1 MAVAISLVAEKASK
15 NTAGLT
21 DIWAAGGCEDKKGGT
36 SLFQYILKRLGQT
49 FLVLIGITL
58 ITFLLL
64 NVVPGNPVAMMLDK
78 RADEATIEKVR
89 HEMGL
94 DVPLHEQYIDFV
106 KGAVKLDFGTSYFT
120 KEVVTDAIVRCF
132 KVTVKLAAM
141 SFLFA
146 VVLGITCGMIAAVY
160 RGRWIDSTLMTLSV
174 VGVSAPSFWIAI
186 ILQIVIGLKLDL
198 LPISGFDGPLNYIL
212 PSIALGTR
220 YAGSIARITRTSML
234 DVIKQDYIRTARSKG
249 VKESVV
255 IMKHALKNAMI
266 PIVTLV
272 GTELGNMLTGSMLIE
287 KVFSI
292 PGIGK
297 LAVDAMSNRDL
308 PLLQGTVVYIALV
321 FVIVNLVVDLSYA
334 LIDPRIRYGKGEG

>member
-1 MAVAISLVAEKASK
+1 M
-15 NTAGLT
+15 
-21 DIWAAGGCEDKKGGT
+21 
-36 SLFQYILKRLGQT
+36 FQYTLKRLGQT

-64 NVVPGNPVAMMLDK
+64 NVVPGDPVAMMLDK

-132 KVTVKLAAM
+132 KVTVKLAAT

-160 RGRWIDSTLMTLSV
+160 RGRWIDSALMTLSV

>member
-1 MAVAISLVAEKASK
+1 MLS
-15 NTAGLT
+15 
-21 DIWAAGGCEDKKGGT
+21 
-36 SLFQYILKRLGQT
+36 YILKRLAQT
-49 FLVLIGITL
+49 VLVLFGITL
-58 ITFLLL
+58 ITFILL
-64 NVVPGNPVAMMLDK
+64 NVVPGDPVAMMLDK
-78 RADEATIEKVR
+78 RADEETIEKVR

-94 DVPLHEQYIDFV
+94 DVPLPEQYINFV
-106 KGAVKLDFGTSYFT
+106 KGAVRLDFGKSYFT
-120 KEVVTDAIVRCF
+120 KENVMDALVRSF

-146 VVLGITCGMIAAVY
+146 CVIGLTCGMIAAVY
-160 RGRWIDSTLMTLSV
+160 RGI
-174 VGVSAPSFWIAI
+174 WIAI

-249 VKESVV
+249 VKELLV

-272 GTELGNMLTGSMLIE
+272 GTELGYMLTGSMLIE
-287 KVFSI
+287 KVFAI

-297 LAVDAMSNRDL
+297 LAVDGMMNRDL

-321 FVIVNLVVDLSYA
+321 FVIVNLVVDISYA
-334 LIDPRIRYGKGEG
+334 FIDPRIRYGKGGE

>member
-1 MAVAISLVAEKASK
+1 MLS
-15 NTAGLT
+15 
-21 DIWAAGGCEDKKGGT
+21 
-36 SLFQYILKRLGQT
+36 YILKRLAQT
-49 FLVLIGITL
+49 ILVLFGITL
-58 ITFLLL
+58 ITFILLK
-64 NVVPGNPVAMMLDK
+64 VVPGDPVAMMLDK

-94 DVPLHEQYIDFV
+94 DVPLPEQYVNFI
-106 KGAVKLDFGTSYFT
+106 KGAVRLDFGKSYFT
-120 KEVVTDAIVRCF
+120 KEVVADAIIRSF

-146 VVLGITCGMIAAVY
+146 CIIGLTCGMIAAVY
-160 RGRWIDSTLMTLSV
+160 RGKWIDSLLMTLSIA
-174 VGVSAPSFWIAI
+174 GVSAPSFWIAI
-186 ILQIVIGLKLDL
+186 ILQIIIGLKLDL

-249 VKESVV
+249 VKEVLV

-272 GTELGNMLTGSMLIE
+272 GTELGYMLTGSMLIE

-297 LAVDAMSNRDL
+297 LAVDAMNNRDL

-321 FVIVNLVVDLSYA
+321 FVVVNLVVDISYA
-334 LIDPRIRYGKGEG
+334 FIDPRIRFGKGGE

>member
-1 MAVAISLVAEKASK
+1 M
-15 NTAGLT
+15 
-21 DIWAAGGCEDKKGGT
+21 
-36 SLFQYILKRLGQT
+36 FQYTLKRLGQT

-64 NVVPGNPVAMMLDK
+64 NVVPGDPVAMMLDK

-160 RGRWIDSTLMTLSV
+160 RGRWIDSALMTLSV
-174 VGVSAPSFWIAI
+174 VGVSAPSFLIAI

>member
-1 MAVAISLVAEKASK
+1 MLS
-15 NTAGLT
+15 
-21 DIWAAGGCEDKKGGT
+21 
-36 SLFQYILKRLGQT
+36 YILKRLAQT
-49 FLVLIGITL
+49 ILVLFGITL
-58 ITFLLL
+58 ITFILL
-64 NVVPGNPVAMMLDK
+64 NVVPGDPVAMMLDK

-94 DVPLHEQYIDFV
+94 DVPLPEQYVNFI
-106 KGAVKLDFGTSYFT
+106 KGAVRLDFGKSYFT
-120 KEVVTDAIVRCF
+120 KEVVADAIIRSF

-146 VVLGITCGMIAAVY
+146 CIIGLTCGMIAAVY
-160 RGRWIDSTLMTLSV
+160 RGKWIDSLLMTLSIA
-174 VGVSAPSFWIAI
+174 GVSAPSFWIAI
-186 ILQIVIGLKLDL
+186 ILQIIIGLKLDL

-234 DVIKQDYIRTARSKG
+234 DVIKQEYIRTARSKG
-249 VKESVV
+249 VKEVLV

-272 GTELGNMLTGSMLIE
+272 GTELGYMLTGSMLIE

-297 LAVDAMSNRDL
+297 LAVDAMNNRDL

-321 FVIVNLVVDLSYA
+321 FVVVNLVVDISYA
-334 LIDPRIRYGKGEG
+334 FIDPRIRFGKGGE